1 MRRGRTNAW
10 MDGGYVELDDTWEG
24 SEGTTVN
31 DVEVKEGVGSKKE
44 KEGKEEHSGVRKW
57 NSLRDHHHHH
67 PKGSRSTGGEGGI
80 QVRKS
85 VHVTVQVE
93 QSMEHGNGSG
103 NESRSRVS
111 EVYEKGTAL

>member
-31 DVEVKEGVGSKKE
+31 NDVEMKEGVGAGSRKEGE
-44 KEGKEEHSGVRKW
+44 KEQSGHGIRKW

-67 PKGSRSTGGEGGI
+67 KDHQRGSKSTGLEGI

-85 VHVTVQVE
+85 VDVTVQVE
-93 QSMEHGNGSG
+93 QSPMEHRNGRKRDG
-103 NESRSRVS
+103 E
-111 EVYEKGTAL
+111 YEKGTAL